1 MGRACP
7 SEFFS
12 SLGKKSPTNR
22 REIFPNCHGQENFSQ
37 QSLVLDSTGNL
48 PPAVMDSAGNFFL
61 SSQGQYRKSFP
72 SSLGQYR
79 KSFPSSHG
87 QYRKS
92 FPSMQSRTVQE
103 NFSHAFLAVLENF
116 LSSPNITKFVS
127 VQALSSRI

>member
-92 FPSMQSRTVQE
+92 FPRQSWTVQE
-103 NFSHAFLAVLENF
+103 IFPQHAV
-116 LSSPNITKFVS
+116 PNSTGKFF
-127 VQALSSRI
+127 SRISSSSGKFLIIS